1 MVPYNKSTLKNGRNT
16 EPNMTIER
24 IETETLAGLIAGLVK
39 EGLTFKCFQTRD
51 GRWTIE
57 LTGGF

>member
-1 MVPYNKSTLKNGRNT
+1 
-16 EPNMTIER
+16 MTIER

-39 EGLTFKCFQTRD
+39 EGLTFQCFPTRD